1 LAIDESSTTHSA
13 RTSGLLKAHDLWLT
27 AARNMDARA
36 IAGAVGS
43 YLKDH
48 PEELW
53 RLLRNALALRFG
65 VPIAALRWMAVKG
78 VGKKAPK
85 DVQIDA
91 VPPGVRVAASL
102 DLMGTPVRASAVV
115 YVERVRA
122 NATELVFEI
131 RLAEVS
137 LKVTDESS
145 ATPIAALLKS
155 GALDLSKPGNL
166 AAYMPKRPPILID
179 AKDDRVV
186 IDLMKHPKFSRS
198 ANAQRLVRFLAPLIT
213 VSGIETGPEHLDFAL
228 RPFPEG
234 VADVLTR
241 VRNIF

>member
-1 LAIDESSTTHSA
+1 
-13 RTSGLLKAHDLWLT
+13 
-27 AARNMDARA
+27 MDARA

-78 VGKKAPK
+78 VAKKAPK

>member
-1 LAIDESSTTHSA
+1 L
-13 RTSGLLKAHDLWLT
+13 GLLKGHDLWLT
-27 AARNMDARA
+27 PARKMDARE

-65 VPIAALRWMAVKG
+65 VPLAALRWMVAKG
-78 VGKKAPK
+78 AHKKLPK
-85 DVQIDA
+85 DVKIDA
-91 VPPGVRVAASL
+91 VPPGVRLTAAL
-102 DLMGTPVRASAVV
+102 DLMGTPVRASTVV

-122 NATELVFEI
+122 NATELVFEL

-137 LKVTDESS
+137 LTVTDAAST
-145 ATPIAALLKS
+145 TPIAALLRS

-179 AKDDRVV
+179 AKGDRVV

-198 ANAQRLVRFLAPLIT
+198 ASAQRLVRFLAPLIT
-213 VSGIETGPEHLDFAL
+213 VTGVETGPSHLDVAL
-228 RPFPEG
+228 RPFPAG
-234 VADVLTR
+234 VSDVIAR

>member
-1 LAIDESSTTHSA
+1 
-13 RTSGLLKAHDLWLT
+13 
-27 AARNMDARA
+27 MDARA

-65 VPIAALRWMAVKG
+65 VPLAALRWMAQKG
-78 VGKKAPK
+78 GGKKAPK
-85 DVQIDA
+85 DVQIEA
-91 VPPGVRVAASL
+91 VPPGVRLSASL
-102 DLMGTPVRASAVV
+102 DLMGTPVRASGVMF
-115 YVERVRA
+115 VERVRA
-122 NATELVFEI
+122 NAAELVFEL

-137 LKVTDESS
+137 LKVTDDNA

-179 AKDDRVV
+179 ARDDRVV
-186 IDLMKHPKFSRS
+186 IDLMKHPKF
-198 ANAQRLVRFLAPLIT
+198 AGNENAQRLVRILAPLVT
-213 VSGIETGPEHLDFAL
+213 VSGIETGPEHLDVAF
-228 RPFPEG
+228 RPFPDG
-234 VADVLTR
+234 VADVISR
-241 VRNIF
+241 VRNLF

>member
-1 LAIDESSTTHSA
+1 
-13 RTSGLLKAHDLWLT
+13 
-27 AARNMDARA
+27 MDARE

-65 VPIAALRWMAVKG
+65 VPLAALRWLAIKG
-78 VGKKAPK
+78 AGKKAPK

-91 VPPGVRVAASL
+91 VPPGVRVSASL

-122 NATELVFEI
+122 NEQELCLEI

-137 LKVTDESS
+137 LKVTDENST
-145 ATPIAALLKS
+145 TPIAALLKS

-166 AAYMPKRPPILID
+166 AAYMPKRPPILVD
-179 AKDDRVV
+179 AKDDRIV
-186 IDLMKHPKFSRS
+186 IDLMKHPKFASS
-198 ANAQRLVRFLAPLIT
+198 QNAQRLVRLLAPLVT
-213 VSGIETGPEHLDFAL
+213 VSSIETDPAHLDVAL
-228 RPFPEG
+228 QPFPHG
-234 VADVLTR
+234 VAEVIAR
-241 VRNIF
+241 VRGLF